1 MQKILFL
8 FISVMILT
16 ALQTKAN
23 NLKIIQSVTVE
34 TDYTLEGTKGINITY
49 RYNFLSLEEEHHN
62 DTILKNSIFKIKTS
76 VSENDEVIEP
86 ANGYKS
92 VTDENGD
99 LEFTITLMGSE
110 IEASK
115 FDKNVSQFIP
125 YASLKLNEGVH
136 TISVN
141 AEITGK
147 DATGFL
153 HQQKIAKTNIEFK
166 KPATKNFT
174 LNIDFIE
181 VSTLN
186 TNGKAWDYSLFKTD
200 APDVGVNILVGN
212 TSVYKNHVNDTY
224 MFAVGPN
231 SKNIQFTISENDK
244 VAILVQD
251 IDVMFDDFIAKLLF
265 KTGDKKSGTLYSYNT
280 AKGNIKSC
288 NITFKIE

>member
-34 TDYTLEGTKGINITY
+34 TDYTLDGTKGINITY

-147 DATGFL
+147 DAIGFL
-153 HQQKIAKTNIEFK
+153 HQQKIAKTNVEFK
-166 KPATKNFT
+166 KPATRNFT
-174 LNIDFIE
+174 FNIDYIE
-181 VSTLN
+181 INTLN

-200 APDVGVNILVGN
+200 APDVGVNVLVGN

-265 KTGDKKSGTLYSYNT
+265 KTSDKKSGTLYSYNT

>member
-147 DATGFL
+147 DAIGFL
-153 HQQKIAKTNIEFK
+153 HQQKIAKPNIEFK
-166 KPATKNFT
+166 KPPTKIFT

-288 NITFKIE
+288 SLNYKID